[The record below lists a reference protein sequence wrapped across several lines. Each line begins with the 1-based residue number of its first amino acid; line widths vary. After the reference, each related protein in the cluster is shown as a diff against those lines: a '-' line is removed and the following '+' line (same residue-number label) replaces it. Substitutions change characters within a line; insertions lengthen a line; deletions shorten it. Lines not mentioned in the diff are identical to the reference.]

1 MKRNGFQS
9 FLAALVIAAFLFS
22 LSFAADYSTGDP
34 NCSGATD
41 IDDIVYLIA
50 YVFQGGPEPCTPS
63 EFDGAITGNTG
74 CKYMEE
80 AARIDTTSDW
90 DCIEWE
96 YDGQSTLTVHHIN
109 AGLNCCPVFAAEFRL
124 THDTIIIE
132 ELDSLEGGGCDCN
145 CLFNIDYELTGVDPG
160 VYTFIVI
167 EPYRHPSDPELIFEM
182 DLTTESSGI
191 ECVPRSY
198 YPWGF

>member
-9 FLAALVIAAFLFS
+9 FLAALIIATLLFPLS
-22 LSFAADYSTGDP
+22 LAADYSTGDP

-63 EFDGAITGNTG
+63 EFGGAITGNTG
-74 CKYMEE
+74 CKYLKG
-80 AARIDTTSDW
+80 AAWTDTTSDR
-90 DCIEWE
+90 DCIEWD

-109 AGLNCCPVFAAEFRL
+109 AGLNCCPVIAAEFSIVGDL
-124 THDTIIIE
+124 ITIE

-145 CLFNIDYELTGVDPG
+145 CLFNIDYELNGVEPG
-160 VYTFIVI
+160 VYTFKVI
-167 EPYRHPSDPELIFEM
+167 EPYRHTSDPELIFEIN
-182 DLTTESSGI
+182 LTTESSGI

-198 YPWGF
+198 YPWGY